1 MRRCSARWA
10 WRICNGHRRNRSR
23 YYGRHVRATCS
34 MPPRAAR
41 SEAER
46 LVIQLLRGA
55 GIRGWQVNFRVGPFL
70 VDIAIPEQRIA
81 IEIDGWAF
89 HSDQH
94 AFQNDRTRQNKL
106 ALQGW
111 QVLRFTWLD
120 LTQHPDRVLAQI
132 RAAISAR

>member
-1 MRRCSARWA
+1 
-10 WRICNGHRRNRSR
+10 
-23 YYGRHVRATCS
+23 
-34 MPPRAAR
+34 MPALLIPRQSTAL
-41 SEAER
+41 EH

-55 GIRGWQVNFRVGPFL
+55 AIRGWQVNYGVGPFL
-70 VDIAIPEQRIA
+70 VDIAFPEKRVA

-89 HSDQH
+89 HSDQQ